1 MVGNNAWMQNIKEWI
16 EQNHPNLVTTGY
28 QITSSDT
35 TDYNCIAWRADAAHL
50 LCLAENEGK
59 LKHPGVKGRS
69 TKRLQLG
76 NV

>member
-1 MVGNNAWMQNIKEWI
+1 MVRVGESKRLQMVENNAWMQNIKEWI

-50 LCLAENEGK
+50 LCLAENIGD
-59 LKHPGVKGRS
+59 
-69 TKRLQLG
+69 RLC
-76 NV
+76 